1 MCIFYFCGIDL
12 RFLITSLYVC
22 NVYNYISLLSMYCSL
37 KQLII
42 FVALKIMAIL
52 ANEMLT

>member
-12 RFLITSLYVC
+12 GFLITSLYVC
-22 NVYNYISLLSMYCSL
+22 NAYNYISLSSMYCSL

-42 FVALKIMAIL
+42 FVALKVMAIL